1 MSDNFKPVIDQLVE
15 EIEGLR
21 ISIGPLMQS
30 ASFNGQF
37 NGFILGRFLEEHGE
51 VVEDKGDGQKSYR
64 VGPVHFGKLR
74 RLDRQVTS
82 STVAQSLLPGSLLV
96 TLVSRYDAFLGR
108 LIRAMV
114 LTRPELLK
122 SSERSL
128 SLNTL
133 LDLGDFESAREYL
146 IEKEIESILRKSH
159 DDHFTWLE
167 SKLDMTLRK
176 DLPSWPAFVEL
187 TERRNLLVH
196 CDGVVSHQYLTN
208 CKDHSVQLG
217 ECSVGDKL
225 GAPSDYYRGA
235 CDCIVEMA
243 VKLTHVV
250 WRKLLPD
257 DREAAD
263 DALNQTCFELLL
275 HENNSL
281 AYELLR
287 FANAILKK
295 HASERHRLMFLVNW
309 AQAGKWL
316 GKEEECQK
324 MLNKE
329 DWSAKGP
336 EFRICVAVLN
346 EMYDEA
352 VSIMKQLGDSGP
364 VRAEDYRE
372 WPLFRKARRDQEF
385 QDGYKEVFGE
395 EMQLG
400 ESLIPVKA
408 EDLKQFFDGLLKQNV
423 DRKRING
430 PEDEALDDEDGESE
444 ASPEQ
449 VTDEDQQA

>member
-1 MSDNFKPVIDQLVE
+1 
-15 EIEGLR
+15 
-21 ISIGPLMQS
+21 
-30 ASFNGQF
+30 
-37 NGFILGRFLEEHGE
+37 
-51 VVEDKGDGQKSYR
+51 
-64 VGPVHFGKLR
+64 
-74 RLDRQVTS
+74 
-82 STVAQSLLPGSLLV
+82 
-96 TLVSRYDAFLGR
+96 
-108 LIRAMV
+108 MV

-159 DDHFTWLE
+159 DDHFKWLE

-208 CKDHSVQLG
+208 CKDHSVEVG

-225 GAPSDYYRGA
+225 GAPPDYYRGA

-250 WRKLLPD
+250 WRKLLPN

-263 DALNQTCFELLL
+263 DALNETCFELLL

-316 GKEEECQK
+316 GKEDECQNL
-324 MLNKE
+324 LNKE

-336 EFRICVAVLN
+336 EFRIGVAVLR
-346 EMYDEA
+346 EKYDEA
-352 VSIMKQLGDSGP
+352 VLIMKQLGDSGP

-372 WPLFRKARRDQEF
+372 WPLFRKARRVKEF

-395 EMQLG
+395 EMKLG

-408 EDLKQFFDGLLKQNV
+408 DELKQFLDGLLKQNA
-423 DRKRING
+423 DRKQING
-430 PEDEALDDEDGESE
+430 PEDEASDYENGKSE

-449 VTDEDQQA
+449 GTADDQ

>member
-1 MSDNFKPVIDQLVE
+1 MSDNFQPVIDQLVE

-37 NGFILGRFLEEHGE
+37 NSFILGRFLEEHGE

-64 VGPVHFGKLR
+64 VGPAHFGKLR

-82 STVAQSLLPGSLLV
+82 SAVAQSLLPGSLLV
-96 TLVSRYDAFLGR
+96 TLVSRFDAFLGR

-133 LDLGDFESAREYL
+133 LHLGDFESAKEYL

-167 SKLDMTLRK
+167 SRLDMTLRK

-196 CDGVVSHQYLTN
+196 SDGVVSHQYLTN
-208 CKDHSVQLG
+208 CNDHSVQIG

-225 GAPSDYYRGA
+225 GAPPDYYRGA

-287 FANAILKK
+287 FACAILKK

-316 GKEEECQK
+316 GKEDECQNL
-324 MLNKE
+324 LNKE

-336 EFRICVAVLN
+336 EFRICVAVLR
-346 EMYDEA
+346 EKYDEA

-372 WPLFRKARRDQEF
+372 WPLFRKARRDQQF
-385 QDGYKEVFGE
+385 QDGYKEVYGE

-408 EDLKQFFDGLLKQNV
+408 DDLKEFFDGLLKQNA
-423 DRKRING
+423 DPQQTNG
-430 PEDEALDDEDGESE
+430 QDNEASDDEDGESE
-444 ASPEQ
+444 TLPEQ
-449 VTDEDQQA
+449 DDNQ

>member
-1 MSDNFKPVIDQLVE
+1 MTDDFKPVIDQLVE

-37 NGFILGRFLEEHGE
+37 NHFILGKFLEEHGE
-51 VVEDKGDGQKSYR
+51 VVEDKGNGEVSYR
-64 VGPVHFGKLR
+64 VGPSHFGKFR
-74 RLDRQVTS
+74 RLDRKVS
-82 STVAQSLLPGSLLV
+82 SSAVAQTLLPGSLLV

-114 LTRPELLK
+114 LTRPEILQ

-128 SLNTL
+128 SLSTL
-133 LDLGDFESAREYL
+133 LDLGDYESAREYL
-146 IEKEIESILRKSH
+146 VEKEIESILRKSH
-159 DDHFTWLE
+159 SDHFTWLE
-167 SKLDMTLRK
+167 TKLDMPLRK
-176 DLPSWPAFVEL
+176 DLPSWSTFIEL

-196 CDGVVSHQYLTN
+196 CDGIVSHQYLTN
-208 CKDHSVQLG
+208 CKEHSVPVEEL
-217 ECSVGDKL
+217 SVGDKL
-225 GAPSDYYRGA
+225 GAPPEYYRDA
-235 CDCIVEMA
+235 CDCIVEMS

-250 WRKLLPD
+250 WRKLLPN

-275 HENNSL
+275 HENFSL

-287 FANAILKK
+287 FAYTILKK

-316 GKEEECQK
+316 GKEKEFRT
-324 MLNKE
+324 LLSKE

-336 EFRICVAVLN
+336 EFRICVAVLRDDF
-346 EMYDEA
+346 DEA
-352 VSIMKQLGDSGP
+352 VSIMKQLGNSGTM
-364 VRAEDYRE
+364 RAEDYRE
-372 WPLFRKARRDQEF
+372 WPLFRRARKSESFQE
-385 QDGYKEVFGE
+385 GYKEVFGE

-408 EDLKQFFDGLLKQNV
+408 DDIEGFFEGLLKQNSE
-423 DRKRING
+423 RKS
-430 PEDEALDDEDGESE
+430 PQESKEDDSDEDTDTLEETSSNGHG
-444 ASPEQ
+444 AS
-449 VTDEDQQA
+449 